1 MVMTF
6 RARVLVA
13 LVAAAVAANVG
24 LAAGAV
30 TGAAAAT
37 ALDAGFGALIAT
49 YLAAVGITLL
59 LERDGTWL
67 RLVRRLTWRRRRG
80 GRHPG
85 RLRS

>member
-1 MVMTF
+1 MRRLVTF
-6 RARVLVA
+6 LA

-49 YLAAVGITLL
+49 YLAAVGVSLL
-59 LERDGTWL
+59 LERNGMWP

-85 RLRS
+85 RPHS